1 MDKFSS
7 VLLHMRSEG
16 FRPEKYKVLTTFPRE
31 NISFHRETSLE
42 SLNLCPQVTSVAD
55 IAVVLHGVQS
65 DDGPTS
71 ATEHLTHASL
81 LPLAATRCQAHGPS
95 CHSFKFGQDP
105 VTDVR
110 YIQ

>member
-42 SLNLCPQVTSVAD
+42 LLNLCPQATLVAD

-65 DDGPTS
+65 DDGRIS
-71 ATEHLTHASL
+71 AMEHLTHASL

-95 CHSFKFGQDP
+95 FCSFKSRLHE
-105 VTDVR
+105 VT
-110 YIQ
+110 QPLK